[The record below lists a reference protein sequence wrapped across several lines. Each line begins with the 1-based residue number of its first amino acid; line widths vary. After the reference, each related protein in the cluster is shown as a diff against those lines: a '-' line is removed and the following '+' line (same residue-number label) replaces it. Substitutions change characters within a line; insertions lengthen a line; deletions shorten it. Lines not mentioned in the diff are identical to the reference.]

1 MHKAVLVIDKFFL
14 KYEEGVRLITL
25 PFPPKKV
32 PSKSPALL
40 GLNKDWVFEC
50 SISRKRIANFLKTVD
65 IGLDVQHANLFLLQ
79 FPRQSVFISFKI
91 KFYKNLFWE
100 LNKKIE
106 LFCTVHRTSN
116 WFGKSLMINW
126 FQICNANIVSDHTKN
141 VCPTPFTFNWVS
153 SWRM

>member
-1 MHKAVLVIDKFFL
+1 MHKAILVIDKFFL

-79 FPRQSVFISFKI
+79 FPRQSAISTSNFIKIYFENSIRRLSF
-91 KFYKNLFWE
+91 FVPS
-100 LNKKIE
+100 
-106 LFCTVHRTSN
+106 TGHQN
-116 WFGKSLMINW
+116 WFGKSLMISW
-126 FQICNANIVSDHTKN
+126 FQIFNASIVSDHTKN